1 MGNSTLAPTPDSGPL
16 ALQPPDLSAADFR
29 LSRRELP
36 VNGRG
41 MSVFVVGR
49 EGPREGGSPEGRVP
63 GFLFAV
69 LLMLRGLPP
78 FKCPF
83 RPSHRDSHSLFSCPV
98 R

>member
-49 EGPREGGSPEGRVP
+49 EGPREGGSSGGRVP
-63 GFLFAV
+63 GREGPWLPFRRLTDAAWP
-69 LLMLRGLPP
+69 PP
-78 FKCPF
+78 F
-83 RPSHRDSHSLFSCPV
+83 
-98 R
+98 